1 MIINHHYKEEKMK
14 RKSLNKVFALALVS
28 AMVLGT
34 AACGNGDGGD
44 SSAPAGNSGEES
56 SSQAGGSEESSSE
69 ETGGEES
76 SEESGGEQASGERQT
91 INFSVIDINA
101 GSNNVGEYA
110 EQILNQVRDYTNVN
124 VELTWVA
131 NDALED
137 KNALYLTN
145 PSTMPH
151 IITWGGTIKANV
163 VEAAKQGAFVDLND
177 YVWDSAKYPNLSGMS
192 KEVAA
197 NLTVDG
203 KLIAIPRTR
212 VVGRNGLSYR
222 TDWFEKLKDEY
233 NLTEPNTPE
242 AVKEMLKAFTYG
254 DPDGNGVDDTIGMEM
269 TKHTGPFDIIQTWFG
284 CGNGWA
290 EVDGQLVPV
299 WMQPEYMEAV
309 DYIKSLYD
317 EGLMPADWHS
327 RPTDNW
333 SDGCK
338 KGENGVF
345 IDVLDSGKRI
355 WKYFEDEATRT
366 PSVVNPD
373 EPAHMTMYG
382 AVNGRTLA
390 TAGYAGY
397 FTLSATTLDTP
408 EKIEAALTLLDKLN
422 DTEMLI
428 LTQYGLEGIN
438 YEMVDGELIDTDNT
452 EDGKALAENYLGLN
466 QMLPF
471 LPTTEET
478 NARVP
483 LQVDKYNAAQ
493 NEAYEAALPY
503 AVMNPALSYLVN
515 SPTYGSEGATLDEA
529 ANAARTQYICGAID
543 KAAFEAEL
551 QRIRDNGYDTII
563 AEVNEQYKANQ

>member
-1 MIINHHYKEEKMK
+1 MK
-14 RKSLNKVFALALVS
+14 RKSLNKVLALALASVMALS
-28 AMVLGT
+28 V
-34 AACGNGDGGD
+34 AACGNNDGG
-44 SSAPAGNSGEES
+44 SSSTPAGNSSEES
-56 SSQAGGSEESSSE
+56 SSDAAGSGEESSSE

-76 SEESGGEQASGERQT
+76 SEAAGGEQASGERQT
-91 INFSVIDINA
+91 ITFSVIDVNA

-110 EQILNQVRDYTNVN
+110 EQILNQIKDYTNVN
-124 VELTWVA
+124 LELTWVA
-131 NDALED
+131 NDALAD

-151 IITWGGTIKANV
+151 IITWGGTVTANV

-177 YVWDSAKYPNLSGMS
+177 YVWDSTKYPNLSGMS

-317 EGLMPADWHS
+317 EGLMPADWHT
-327 RPTDNW
+327 RPTDGW

-355 WKYFEDEATRT
+355 
-366 PSVVNPD
+366 
-373 EPAHMTMYG
+373 
-382 AVNGRTLA
+382 
-390 TAGYAGY
+390 
-397 FTLSATTLDTP
+397 
-408 EKIEAALTLLDKLN
+408 
-422 DTEMLI
+422 
-428 LTQYGLEGIN
+428 
-438 YEMVDGELIDTDNT
+438 
-452 EDGKALAENYLGLN
+452 
-466 QMLPF
+466 
-471 LPTTEET
+471 
-478 NARVP
+478 
-483 LQVDKYNAAQ
+483 
-493 NEAYEAALPY
+493 
-503 AVMNPALSYLVN
+503 
-515 SPTYGSEGATLDEA
+515 
-529 ANAARTQYICGAID
+529 
-543 KAAFEAEL
+543 
-551 QRIRDNGYDTII
+551 
-563 AEVNEQYKANQ
+563 

>member
-76 SEESGGEQASGERQT
+76 SEESGEQASGERQT

-397 FTLSATTLDTP
+397 FPLSATTLDTP